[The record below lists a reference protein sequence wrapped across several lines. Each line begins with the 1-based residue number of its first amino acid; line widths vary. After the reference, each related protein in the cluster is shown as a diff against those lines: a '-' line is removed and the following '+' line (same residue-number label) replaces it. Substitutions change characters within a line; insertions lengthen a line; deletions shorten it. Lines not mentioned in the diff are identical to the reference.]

1 MAGAL
6 SAFYKPI
13 HTMQEKA
20 ARAFHFLLLPEFS
33 MMGFVSAL
41 EPLRVANRFKK
52 DAYQWKILSW
62 DGQAV
67 QASNGMSLN
76 VDGALREATAIETLF
91 VVAGF
96 NPLQYYHRE
105 LGDCLRQWERSGA
118 TLGALDT
125 GAFLL
130 AQARLLQGHRV
141 TLHWEAQ
148 LAFQE
153 RYPAIEVTDELFE
166 WGDKRISC
174 AGGTAAMDMML
185 ALIGKAHG
193 LELAATVSEQFVHG
207 PMRSPSEHQRTQLTA
222 RYGVHNKK
230 LVQVIQAMETHLED
244 LLSAD
249 DLASGIGVTRRQME
263 RLFHTHLGTSPAQ
276 FYWVLRMDRAR
287 QLLEQTEMGV
297 MAVGLACG
305 FGASSHFSRAYKQRF
320 GVSPNHDR
328 IAKRVSTHATHTIRQ
343 ATSLKIRR

>member
-1 MAGAL
+1 M
-6 SAFYKPI
+6 
-13 HTMQEKA
+13 EVRA

-41 EPLRVANRFKK
+41 EPLRVANRFQK

-130 AQARLLQGHRV
+130 AQARLLQGHTV

-153 RYPAIEVTDELFE
+153 RYPSIEVTDELYE

-185 ALIGKAHG
+185 AHIGKAHG

-244 LLSAD
+244 LLSAQ

-263 RLFHTHLGTSPAQ
+263 RLFQTHLGTSPAQ
-276 FYWVLRMDRAR
+276 FYVGLRLDRAR
-287 QLLEQTEMGV
+287 QLLEQTEMGI

-305 FGASSHFSRAYKQRF
+305 FGASSHFSRAYRLRF
-320 GVSPNHDR
+320 GVSPTHDR
-328 IAKRVSTHATHTIRQ
+328 IAKGVSTYATHTIR
-343 ATSLKIRR
+343 

>member
-105 LGDCLRQWERSGA
+105 LGDCL
-118 TLGALDT
+118 D
-125 GAFLL
+125 
-130 AQARLLQGHRV
+130 
-141 TLHWEAQ
+141 
-148 LAFQE
+148 
-153 RYPAIEVTDELFE
+153 
-166 WGDKRISC
+166 
-174 AGGTAAMDMML
+174 
-185 ALIGKAHG
+185 
-193 LELAATVSEQFVHG
+193 
-207 PMRSPSEHQRTQLTA
+207 
-222 RYGVHNKK
+222 
-230 LVQVIQAMETHLED
+230 
-244 LLSAD
+244 AD
-249 DLASGIGVTRRQME
+249 RD
-263 RLFHTHLGTSPAQ
+263 F
-276 FYWVLRMDRAR
+276 
-287 QLLEQTEMGV
+287 
-297 MAVGLACG
+297 
-305 FGASSHFSRAYKQRF
+305 
-320 GVSPNHDR
+320 
-328 IAKRVSTHATHTIRQ
+328 
-343 ATSLKIRR
+343 

>member
-130 AQARLLQGHRV
+130 AQARLLQGHTV

-153 RYPAIEVTDELFE
+153 RYPTIEVTDELYE

-244 LLSAD
+244 LLSAH

-263 RLFHTHLGTSPAQ
+263 RLFQTHLGTSPAQ

-320 GVSPNHDR
+320 GVSPTHDR
-328 IAKRVSTHATHTIRQ
+328 IAKRVSTHATHTIR
-343 ATSLKIRR
+343 